1 MVVSDVRDG
10 PRGAWRSLSGD
21 VEKPI
26 ARRGEA
32 HRATWR
38 SLSRS
43 ENTKNSFSHSLSS
56 LYIIELC
63 RTLQNFAFRRGA
75 NFRFRKFA
83 YENSEQ

>member
-26 ARRGEA
+26 ARRGGA
-32 HRATWR
+32 YRGAKTQ
-38 SLSRS
+38 
-43 ENTKNSFSHSLSS
+43 KNSFSHSLSS

-83 YENSEQ
+83 YENSER

>member
-26 ARRGEA
+26 ARRGGA
-32 HRATWR
+32 YRGAKTQ
-38 SLSRS
+38 
-43 ENTKNSFSHSLSS
+43 KNSFSHSLSS

-63 RTLQNFAFRRGA
+63 RTLHFVEVQIFDFVNLPTKTVSDER
-75 NFRFRKFA
+75 
-83 YENSEQ
+83 